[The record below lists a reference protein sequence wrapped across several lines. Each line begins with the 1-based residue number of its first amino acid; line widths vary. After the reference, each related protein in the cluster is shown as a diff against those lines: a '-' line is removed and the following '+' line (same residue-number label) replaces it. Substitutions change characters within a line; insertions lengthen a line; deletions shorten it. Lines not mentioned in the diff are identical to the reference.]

1 MSNSSGQR
9 WRRRQQLP
17 EHIKVVAEASLK
29 RLGIDTIDLFYQHRI
44 DPAVPIEEVAGAVKD
59 LIAQDLGE
67 INAAASEIEVQ
78 GARLPEGSLA
88 MTGR

>member
-67 INAAASEIEVQ
+67 INAAASKIEVQ
-78 GARLPEGSLA
+78 GARLPEGALA